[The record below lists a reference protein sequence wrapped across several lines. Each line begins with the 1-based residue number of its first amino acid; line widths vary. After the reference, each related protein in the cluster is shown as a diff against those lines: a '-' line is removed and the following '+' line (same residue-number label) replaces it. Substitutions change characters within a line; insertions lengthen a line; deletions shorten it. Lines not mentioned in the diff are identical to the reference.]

1 MRSTLRMQNACG
13 PLSACKTHA
22 VHSPRAKRM
31 RSMPL
36 HAKRMRFIL
45 RMQNACSPFSACKTH
60 ASHALLLNDRSE
72 KLSEVPQTV
81 LELLETSQ
89 MCFRSV
95 THDLVC
101 KINAINPPHAK
112 RMRSILRVQNACGPC
127 LCKQNACGPLSACK
141 THAVHAPHAKR
152 MQSMSPHAKR
162 MRYILRMQ
170 NSCGPFS
177 ACKTHAVHDSACKTH
192 AVHS

>member
-13 PLSACKTHA
+13 PCLC
-22 VHSPRAKRM
+22 
-31 RSMPL
+31 
-36 HAKRMRFIL
+36 
-45 RMQNACSPFSACKTH
+45 MQNACGPYLCMQNSCGPFSACKTH

-112 RMRSILRVQNACGPC
+112 RMRSILRMPNACSPCLRMQNACG
-127 LCKQNACGPLSACK
+127 
-141 THAVHAPHAKR
+141 T
-152 MQSMSPHAKR
+152 
-162 MRYILRMQ
+162 
-170 NSCGPFS
+170 FS
-177 ACKTHAVHDSACKTH
+177 ACKTHAVHSPH
-192 AVHS
+192 AKRMQSMPLHAKRMRSMP